1 MLQST
6 VIVSVVSYTCGVMWV
21 RL

>member
-1 MLQST
+1 M
-6 VIVSVVSYTCGVMWV
+6 VGVVSYTCGVMRV

>member
-1 MLQST
+1 M
-6 VIVSVVSYTCGVMWV
+6 VGVVSYTCGVMWV